1 MKITIEPE
9 TDEEKAQP
17 QIKRVV
23 MTGMAALAM
32 IGIPSENP
40 LNVPMYFH
48 APNDPAANLPML
60 QQRVAELQFQLMK
73 ARFVAEAAQAQQP
86 PRIQVAQ
93 PNVPFPGGNDRMR

>member
-1 MKITIEPE
+1 MKVTIEPE

-23 MTGMAALAM
+23 IAGLASLAM
-32 IGIPSENP
+32 IGIPAESPEQTS
-40 LNVPMYFH
+40 LYFH
-48 APNDPAANLPML
+48 ASDLPMANLPWL

-73 ARFVAEAAQAQQP
+73 ARLVTESQQAQQQ

-93 PNVPFPGGNDRMR
+93 PTIPFPRGNDRIR